1 MAPLASDS
9 PIQYVK
15 GVGPTR
21 AEWFATL
28 GIRTVGQLL
37 EYYPFRYEE
46 DRGEVDIA
54 DVVPGSQVTV
64 RGEVVRLRRRPPG
77 FWCEIDDGTER
88 CVLRWFNRPY
98 AAKGLFL
105 GATVVA
111 TGQAQ
116 VFGDH
121 LELVQPRVQVF
132 APDAVLLTRKRGARW
147 VGVYRGNATVK
158 SPLIRRT
165 VLNVLA
171 EGPLPIEEV
180 LPPAL
185 LAKHKFPT
193 REQAVRDMHCPAGQA
208 DLDRARR
215 RLAYEELLLME
226 LAMALRR
233 RKRLALQSGRKLA
246 WTAEIDQRIR
256 ARFPFTLTAAQDKAL
271 REIVADLRSGRPMTR
286 LLQGDVGSGKTVV
299 ALYACLV
306 AIAGGKQAAIMA
318 PTEILAHQHF
328 AKIDQYLRG
337 SRVRYVLLR
346 GKMNAKER
354 RDALA
359 AIERGDIDLVVGTQ
373 ALIQKDVAFSELAL
387 VIVDEQHKFGVVQR
401 HTFRTKGPMPHY
413 LVMTAT
419 PIPRT
424 LAMTVFGDLDV
435 SVIRQSPPGRGRII
449 TKVVPLAKWDVV
461 MTYVRKRLEAGE
473 QAYVVC
479 PQIGGERHG
488 GTGKREQET
497 RNGEPGT
504 GDWEPAGTEEGWRD
518 SGIRGLKAGGR
529 GTGNGEQGT
538 GNREVRSARR
548 AADAAYPRSHVPA
561 SPRLQLPT
569 PPRRDAAAVASVNE
583 VHQRLTTGPWAGL
596 NVGLLH
602 GSLPQREKD
611 AIVADFAAGRL
622 HAVVATTVVEVGVDV
637 PNATIMIVEHADRY
651 GLSQLH
657 QLRGRVGRGS
667 KDSLCVLIAH
677 GPGDKAAERLAVMAR
692 TTDGFKIA
700 EADLAQRGPGQLFGT
715 RQHGLP
721 ELNVAS
727 IVDDFALVE
736 RAREDAFALVAADP
750 ELRRPEHQPLIP
762 ALKRMFGEKLK
773 LIDAA

>member
-37 EYYPFRYEE
+37 EYYPFRHEE
-46 DRGEVDIA
+46 DRGEVEIA
-54 DVVPGSQVTV
+54 DVVPGANVTV

-132 APDAVLLTRKRGARW
+132 APDAVLLTQKRGARW
-147 VGVYRGNATVK
+147 VGVYRGNATIK

-171 EGPLPIEEV
+171 EGPLPIAEV

-193 REQAVRDMHCPAGQA
+193 REQAVRSMHCPAGEA

-246 WTAEIDQRIR
+246 WTAEIDRRIR
-256 ARFPFTLTAAQDKAL
+256 ARFPFTLTPAQDRAI

-328 AKIDQYLRG
+328 TKIDQYLRG

-346 GKMNAKER
+346 GRMIAKER
-354 RDALA
+354 REALA
-359 AIERGDIDLVVGTQ
+359 AIERGEIDLVVGTQ
-373 ALIQKDVAFSELAL
+373 ALIQKDVAFSELAV
-387 VIVDEQHKFGVVQR
+387 VIVDEQHKFGVLQR

-449 TKVVPLAKWDVV
+449 TKVVPLAKWEVV

-479 PQIGGERHG
+479 PQIGAER
-488 GTGKREQET
+488 
-497 RNGEPGT
+497 
-504 GDWEPAGTEEGWRD
+504 
-518 SGIRGLKAGGR
+518 
-529 GTGNGEQGT
+529 EQGT
-538 GNREVRSARR
+538 GNREVRGARR
-548 AADAAYPRSHVPA
+548 AADVTSPRSHLPTCPCSHVPPFPPSHVPPFPRVHVPTSSRPPLPA
-561 SPRLQLPT
+561 SPRG
-569 PPRRDAAAVASVNE
+569 DAAAVASVND
-583 VHQRLTTGPWAGL
+583 VHQRLTTGPWDGL

-602 GSLPQREKD
+602 GALPQREKD

-677 GPGDKAAERLAVMAR
+677 DPGDKATERLAVMAR

-736 RAREDAFALVAADP
+736 QAREDAFALVAADP